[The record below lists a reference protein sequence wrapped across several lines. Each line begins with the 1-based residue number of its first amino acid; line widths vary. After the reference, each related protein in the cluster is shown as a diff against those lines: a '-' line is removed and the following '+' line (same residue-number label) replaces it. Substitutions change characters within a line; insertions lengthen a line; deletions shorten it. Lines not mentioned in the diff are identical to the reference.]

1 MIQKTFK
8 RMFQSL
14 GRPGRPASRIH
25 VLNYF
30 DTKAVVHLF
39 FSPPP
44 TCWFELTSRRPLWL
58 TRANIL
64 PLLGTK
70 L

>member
-39 FSPPP
+39 FFSS
-44 TCWFELTSRRPLWL
+44 TELLV
-58 TRANIL
+58 
-64 PLLGTK
+64 
-70 L
+70 